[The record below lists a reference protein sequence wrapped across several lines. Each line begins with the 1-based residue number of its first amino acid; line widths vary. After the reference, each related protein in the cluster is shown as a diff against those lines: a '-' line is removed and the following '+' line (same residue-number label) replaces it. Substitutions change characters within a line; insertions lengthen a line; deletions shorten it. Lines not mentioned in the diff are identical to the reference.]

1 MKFQPESLSGLNAV
15 HAYTDQ
21 ELVIA
26 GQPWRQSVIVP
37 SRGDVTAWNVSS
49 LSSLTEGSFEAL
61 LAYEPEVVIFGSGRS
76 LRFVRPALYRCLI
89 ERRIGME
96 TMDTQAASRT
106 YNILIS
112 EGRRALGAFLLEA
125 P

>member
-1 MKFQPESLSGLNAV
+1 VKFQPESMDGLNAV

-26 GQPWRQSVIVP
+26 GQPWRSSVIVP
-37 SRGDVTAWNVSS
+37 SRGQVTAWEVDA
-49 LSSLTEGSFEAL
+49 LAALTPASFEAL
-61 LAYEPEVVIFGSGRS
+61 LAFDPEVVIFGSGRN
-76 LRFVRPALYRCLI
+76 LKFVRPALYRCLI
-89 ERRIGME
+89 ERRIGIE

-112 EGRRALGAFLLEA
+112 EGRRALGAFVIEA
-125 P
+125 H